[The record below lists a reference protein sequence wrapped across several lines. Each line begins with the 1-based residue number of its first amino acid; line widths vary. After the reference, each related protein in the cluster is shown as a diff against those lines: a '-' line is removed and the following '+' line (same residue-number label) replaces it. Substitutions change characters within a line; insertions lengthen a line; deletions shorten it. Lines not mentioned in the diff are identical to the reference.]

1 MNKINGILMLLIYI
15 CVVTALLNGVF
26 VTSGN
31 LSNVVQRTAMY
42 GIIGVG
48 VAFVIITGGI
58 DLSIGSLIAL
68 TGCLLAMMLEI
79 RYEPL
84 DQTNYR
90 WLQAERQVVLYES
103 AETQFQ
109 AGDRVPVYD
118 GKVTN
123 QGVFRIGEMLPAE
136 VVEALVRESGVS
148 ASDAGSLAGFALEKS
163 LAANDSVGRL
173 MRVFSIQ
180 RVQPD
185 AQSFDC
191 ATLPVPVRPGDRL
204 VYFAEDFERP
214 QQVTVESVRQ
224 TEGGIQVALDELPE
238 GFSERGSFG
247 LIQRRAWPVYW
258 GLTAVMGLSLLV
270 GLGHG
275 LLVTKL
281 RLQPFVVT
289 LCGLLIYRGIA
300 RTLTKDQNVG
310 FGTEY
315 QDSLVLLAEGKP
327 ASVATIMMIT
337 GLFVA
342 LFSLWRLL
350 SVRRALEASMDATVP
365 RLRAAFGIVV
375 GLVLAVA
382 GSGRF
387 WGGLQR
393 IPDTAERPPLNILGW
408 EVPLWPYE
416 VSEAAASMPGTVMQ
430 WLGWLAIPAAL
441 VLVGNALYRKPRMI
455 IGPLV
460 ALILASVGLMVGVW
474 VRGLPD
480 SAFGILSGWATTCRI
495 LTVFAMTGLF
505 FAAIAWFTRIGF
517 RVGGTVGYVAARA
530 TGLFAVLALAGRT
543 EIAETLVPAPFLIF
557 GVVAIC
563 SAIFLTQTVQ
573 GRYLMA
579 LGRNEQAARF
589 SGIKTDRMIIMAYI
603 ICAGCAG
610 LGGIL
615 FSLNVGSV
623 QPAQHGNFYE
633 LYAIAAAVLGGCSLR
648 GGEGT
653 ILGVVIGAAL
663 MQFLKNSIFLVGI
676 PDQLE
681 FAIIGVVILVGVIV
695 DEVVRNMSMRRR
707 ALEEAEQSE
716 REEATAGS

>member
-84 DQTNYR
+84 DQTSYR
-90 WLQAERQVVLYES
+90 LVQADQRVVLYES
-103 AETQFQ
+103 AGARFRS
-109 AGDRVPVYD
+109 GDRVAIYD
-118 GKVTN
+118 GKVSN
-123 QGVFRIGEMLPAE
+123 QGVYAIQDVLDDDAVGITARQYGIRSDGNQELSGF
-136 VVEALVRESGVS
+136 VVQEAVP
-148 ASDAGSLAGFALEKS
+148 
-163 LAANDSVGRL
+163 ANDSVGRL
-173 MRVFSIQ
+173 MRVFEIESVDEGENRI
-180 RVQPD
+180 VSSSLP
-185 AQSFDC
+185 FDMR
-191 ATLPVPVRPGDRL
+191 AGDQII
-204 VYFAEDFERP
+204 YFADEFERGEA
-214 QQVTVESVRQ
+214 VTVQAATRSDEEAILRLES
-224 TEGGIQVALDELPE
+224 LPS
-238 GFSERGSFG
+238 GFSSSGSFG
-247 LIQRRAWPVYW
+247 VIQRRAWPVYW
-258 GLTAVMGLSLLV
+258 GITAVMGLSIV
-270 GLGHG
+270 IGFGHG

-315 QDSLVLLAEGKP
+315 QDSLILLAEGKP
-327 ASVATIMMIT
+327 ASVASVM
-337 GLFVA
+337 LFAGIAVA
-342 LFSLWRLL
+342 VFSVWKAIGSRKASLPVSGVPETRLN
-350 SVRRALEASMDATVP
+350 
-365 RLRAAFGIVV
+365 AFF
-375 GLVLAVA
+375 GLVIGCVLAIA
-382 GSGRF
+382 GSARF

-393 IPDTAERPPLNILGW
+393 IPDSIERPPLRLLGW
-408 EVPLWPYE
+408 EIPLWPYQ
-416 VSEAAASMPGTVMQ
+416 VTDAAAAMPGQVMQ
-430 WLGWLAIPAAL
+430 WIGWLAIPAAL
-441 VLVGNALYRKPRMI
+441 VLIGNALYRKPKDNVVPLI
-455 IGPLV
+455 TLLV
-460 ALILASVGLMVGVW
+460 ATAGLAVGVW
-474 VRGLPD
+474 VRGLSD
-480 SAFGILSGWATTCRI
+480 GAFGPLSGWATTCRI
-495 LTVFAMTGLF
+495 LVVFATTGFF
-505 FAAIAWFTRIGF
+505 FAAVAWCFRSSM
-517 RVGGTVGYVAARA
+517 RVGGTISYVAARA

-543 EIAETLVPAPFLIF
+543 EIAETLVPAPFIIF
-557 GVVAIC
+557 GVVAIS

-589 SGIKTDRMIIMAYI
+589 SGIKTDRMVIMAYV

-695 DEVVRNMSMRRR
+695 DEIVRKMSVRRQ
-707 ALEEAEQSE
+707 ALAEAEQ
-716 REEATAGS
+716 AV